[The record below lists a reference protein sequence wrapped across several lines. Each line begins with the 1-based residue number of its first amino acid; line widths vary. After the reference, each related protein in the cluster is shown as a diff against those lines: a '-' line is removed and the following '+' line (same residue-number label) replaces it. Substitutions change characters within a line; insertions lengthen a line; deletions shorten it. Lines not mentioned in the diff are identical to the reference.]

1 MTTPQQPTPSV
12 QPYQLTDETA
22 TVILDGS
29 GDGETMIT
37 PGAPSPG
44 GGVGVGRNSG
54 LTWDVVGVA
63 VSVAP
68 LAGHTQP
75 VNQAQCSVYVSYG
88 IQSATAYDFQGQTAT
103 GSSGD
108 TDTLTATLKPGD
120 WITAKWT
127 GGDPGTIATM
137 RVLGTVNP
145 PGV

>member
-1 MTTPQQPTPSV
+1 VTTPQQPTASI
-12 QPYQLTDETA
+12 QPFQLTDETVSV
-22 TVILDGS
+22 TLNGS
-29 GDGETMIT
+29 GNGQAVIT

-54 LTWDVVGVA
+54 LTWDVIGVA

-68 LAGHTQP
+68 LAGHSAP
-75 VNQAQCSVYVSYG
+75 VNQAQCSVYLSYG
-88 IQSATAYDFQGQTAT
+88 IQSATPNDFQGQTAT
-103 GSSGD
+103 GSTGD

-120 WITAKWT
+120 WITAVWS
-127 GGDPGTIATM
+127 GGDAGAIATL

>member
-1 MTTPQQPTPSV
+1 MTQPVAPGV

-22 TVILDGS
+22 TVTLDGS
-29 GDGETMIT
+29 GNGAVSIT

-63 VSVAP
+63 VSVSTNAKES
-68 LAGHTQP
+68 
-75 VNQAQCSVYVSYG
+75 QCAVYLSYG
-88 IQSATAYDFQGQTAT
+88 IMDASHASFQGQTAT
-103 GSSGD
+103 GSTGD
-108 TDTLTATLKPGD
+108 TDTLTATIKPGD

-127 GGDPGTIATM
+127 GGDPGAIATM

-145 PGV
+145 PGT